1 MPSPPGSD
9 KITPQHAAG
18 DAPQRPVAEVAAR
31 GAPTAELVDQL
42 QGLALSSLGA
52 GFGGFGACEPP
63 PQQPQLSTSPT
74 GSLASG
80 STISQQSVR
89 SESARRPS
97 LSGAPFLYGRL
108 NESAPSFGSSV
119 DARPRSGGER
129 FAAAAAVVSS
139 IDGFPA
145 AHASIPGS
153 VHGSFYGGVAGS
165 MPDSGASTP
174 QRFVGTIATAD
185 EPPTLPPAGE
195 SAFAN
200 YRNQTSS
207 PGSVPSIAAGAGP
220 QYDITHRCSTD
231 ADSRSGPIG
240 FHANGHGS
248 GIMGHSG
255 STPFG
260 SHGSSPVQSE
270 PLQQHSL
277 HHHQLQQQQH
287 YHQQR
292 SLQGALG
299 PVGRALQPQQQ
310 GHHEALHLA
319 QQAAPSPA
327 LPAHPNPF
335 PQYNMQQ
342 PSAGF
347 YTGSYG
353 SLAGPLHP
361 QPHAGGGRA
370 GGAPAAAS
378 AAAGWAA
385 APTWPPKE
393 VSLNLNKAIT
403 KRLASATHYQQLL
416 DIISD
421 SAMYFDEV
429 CLTPCK
435 FAADVVW
442 LIEGSPRLQRAQ
454 VVKGFV

>member
-1 MPSPPGSD
+1 MASPPGSD
-9 KITPQHAAG
+9 RISPQHAAG
-18 DAPQRPVAEVAAR
+18 DAPQRPLAEVPAR
-31 GAPTAELVDQL
+31 GAPTAELEDQL
-42 QGLALSSLGA
+42 QGLALSSLG
-52 GFGGFGACEPP
+52 GGLGGFGAYEPP

-97 LSGAPFLYGRL
+97 LSGGSFLYGRL
-108 NESAPSFGSSV
+108 NESAPSFGGSV
-119 DARPRSGGER
+119 DAKPRSGGER
-129 FAAAAAVVSS
+129 FAAAAAAVNS

-153 VHGSFYGGVAGS
+153 VHGSFYGSVAGS

-174 QRFVGTIATAD
+174 QRFVGTKAAAD

-200 YRNQTSS
+200 YRNQISS
-207 PGSVPSIAAGAGP
+207 PGSVTSIATAAAGP
-220 QYDITHRCSTD
+220 QYETTHRSSTD

-248 GIMGHSG
+248 GHSG

-260 SHGSSPVQSE
+260 SHGGSPVQSD

-277 HHHQLQQQQH
+277 HQQQLHQQHHHHQQQH
-287 YHQQR
+287 HHHQQH

-310 GHHEALHLA
+310 GHYEALHVA

-353 SLAGPLHP
+353 SLAGPPHP
-361 QPHAGGGRA
+361 QMQAAGGQ
-370 GGAPAAAS
+370 GGGTPGAAS
-378 AAAGWAA
+378 AASGWAA
-385 APTWPPKE
+385 AQPWPPKE

-429 CLTPCK
+429 RSIPC
-435 FAADVVW
+435 
-442 LIEGSPRLQRAQ
+442 
-454 VVKGFV
+454 